1 MRDAWPS
8 FVEVRRFLCCV
19 FGLIVYIWGI
29 IELKTMTKVKDIFS
43 KAGRNRCPARFSGSD
58 KWNPNRPAQFTQEE
72 FLEYIHEIEKGPFTP
87 LDIANREFEEWKVEF
102 LRNQKPD
109 VPKHYLGF
117 SFDRLSDH

>member
-1 MRDAWPS
+1 MAILRGGQA
-8 FVEVRRFLCCV
+8 FFMLCIWINCV
-19 FGLIVYIWGI
+19 YLGHYRIKNKI
-29 IELKTMTKVKDIFS
+29 TMTKVKDIFS

-72 FLEYIHEIEKGPFTP
+72 FLEHIHEIEKGPFTP

>member
-29 IELKTMTKVKDIFS
+29 IELKNKITMTKVKDIFS
-43 KAGRNRCPARFSGSD
+43 KVGRNRCPARFSGSD

-72 FLEYIHEIEKGPFTP
+72 FLEHIHEIEKGPFTP

-102 LRNQKPD
+102 LRN
-109 VPKHYLGF
+109 
-117 SFDRLSDH
+117 RL

>member
-1 MRDAWPS
+1 
-8 FVEVRRFLCCV
+8 
-19 FGLIVYIWGI
+19 
-29 IELKTMTKVKDIFS
+29 MTKVKDIFS

-72 FLEYIHEIEKGPFTP
+72 FLEHIHEIEKGPFTP

-117 SFDRLSDH
+117 SVYRITDCRIEVLDIIHAASSMNRIKRTRRIKIE

>member
-1 MRDAWPS
+1 
-8 FVEVRRFLCCV
+8 
-19 FGLIVYIWGI
+19 
-29 IELKTMTKVKDIFS
+29 MTKVKDIFS

-72 FLEYIHEIEKGPFTP
+72 FLEHPHEIEKGPFTP

>member
-1 MRDAWPS
+1 
-8 FVEVRRFLCCV
+8 
-19 FGLIVYIWGI
+19 
-29 IELKTMTKVKDIFS
+29 MTKVKDIFS

-72 FLEYIHEIEKGPFTP
+72 FLEHLHEIEKGPFTP
-87 LDIANREFEEWKVEF
+87 LVEF